1 MAHNY
6 VLHAMGIKSGLRFRK
21 RAMNH
26 FYNAS
31 VPVRKLVIS
40 GKGNFLENIAH
51 QSELKM
57 ETKPHRPK
65 MTPMKFNF

>member
-1 MAHNY
+1 MPKNY
-6 VLHAMGIKSGLRFRK
+6 IMHAMGIKSGLRFRK

-31 VPVRKLVIS
+31 APVRKLVIS
-40 GKGNFLENIAH
+40 GKGNFIENIAH
-51 QSELKM
+51 QSEPKM
-57 ETKPHRPK
+57 ETKPYRPK

>member
-31 VPVRKLVIS
+31 APVRKLVVS
-40 GKGNFLENIAH
+40 GKGVDMRLERGEP
-51 QSELKM
+51 QM
-57 ETKPHRPK
+57 EIKPYRPK
-65 MTPMKFNF
+65 MSPMKFNF

>member
-1 MAHNY
+1 MPKNY
-6 VLHAMGIKSGLRFRK
+6 IMHAMGIKSGLRFRK

-31 VPVRKLVIS
+31 APVRKLVIS
-40 GKGNFLENIAH
+40 GKGNFIENIAH

-57 ETKPHRPK
+57 ETKPYRPK